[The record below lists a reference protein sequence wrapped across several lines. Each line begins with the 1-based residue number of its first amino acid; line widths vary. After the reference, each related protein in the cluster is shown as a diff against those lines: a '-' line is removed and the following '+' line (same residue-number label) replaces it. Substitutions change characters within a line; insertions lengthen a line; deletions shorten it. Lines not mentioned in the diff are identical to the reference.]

1 MSRGKQTQRIKPFQH
16 GIKTKFLL
24 ILAWLHMY
32 ALDESTFIFNRQEG
46 CSSSSGNDN
55 TLESFEKAEGESAG
69 LRVIL
74 HPRAH
79 LRCCCL
85 TFPHIMGYAAG
96 GDVHALKCPVT
107 ASPRK
112 RMEFMEINRKDH

>member
-55 TLESFEKAEGESAG
+55 TLRELWEGRGGERRSESHFASKSPSEM
-69 LRVIL
+69 LL
-74 HPRAH
+74 PHLPPRYGICS
-79 LRCCCL
+79 R
-85 TFPHIMGYAAG
+85 
-96 GDVHALKCPVT
+96 
-107 ASPRK
+107 R
-112 RMEFMEINRKDH
+112 